1 MKFVVDASLPPS
13 VVELLRS
20 AGHEAQHVSA
30 FGLGAADDRD
40 IGEYSRAHR
49 ACLLT
54 ADFDFA
60 DLRDFVPRDY
70 TGIVIFA
77 LPRWHT
83 MLLIEVLVAEF
94 LAQLDDQRPLEGKL
108 LIVEPGR
115 IRVRS

>member
-13 VVELLRS
+13 VAALLRG
-20 AGHEAQHVSA
+20 AGHEAEHVGT
-30 FGLGAADDRD
+30 FGLGDAEDRV
-40 IGEYSRAHR
+40 IGQHSRATE

-60 DLRDFVPRDY
+60 DVREYVPADHA
-70 TGIVIFA
+70 GIVILT

-83 MLLIEVLVAEF
+83 VLLIEVLVSEF
-94 LAQLDDQRPLEGKL
+94 LAQLVDQQSLKGKL

-115 IRVRS
+115 IRFRD